1 MHMKYRNHVCREP
14 GRGSRQIFAE
24 ISARQTVLPRAI
36 TVGLSAKWWR
46 RQGKSRRWAHGNVLP
61 RALFCRE
68 CGPRQRPILPKVIFC
83 RAGLSAKWPTSP
95 RVVVCRDVGPRQSC
109 EFPTARVCRERRSA
123 NGFFA
128 EIPRFCSRQKS
139 RLWAKDVFPVVH
151 VMLQQICAN
160 CELIRLNRF
169 VLRISHRLCN

>member
-24 ISARQTVLPRAI
+24 SSARQTVLPRAI

-61 RALFCRE
+61 RAWFCRE

-95 RVVVCRDVGPRQSC
+95 RVVVCRDAGPRQSC
-109 EFPTARVCRERRSA
+109 EFPTARVCREPRSA

-139 RLWAKDVFPVVH
+139 RLWAKDAFAVVH
-151 VMLQQICAN
+151 DRWGLS
-160 CELIRLNRF
+160 EHL
-169 VLRISHRLCN
+169 